1 MKHII
6 KQILKEEEQKQN
18 IFVPYNLEKRRED
31 YEKRLEQKLRPAKEE
46 FKEMLLKY
54 QVDLSLG
61 NKIYYDEN
69 GDWVFEYD
77 SKNKWLWIQYHRIWS
92 VFESKYGLNYNQIRK
107 LTEDTV
113 REVYKMEGVT
123 TTEQLLFLH
132 HLGERGVQNGGCH
145 NHSQELGVTNP
156 E

>member
-6 KQILKEEEQKQN
+6 KQILKEEGQKQN
-18 IFVPYNLEKRRED
+18 IFVPYNLEKRKED
-31 YEKRLEQKLRPAKEE
+31 YEKLFERKTRPAKEE

-92 VFESKYGLNYNQIRK
+92 VFESKYGLNYNQIKK

-113 REVYKMEGVT
+113 REVYKIEGVT
-123 TTEQLLFLH
+123 TGAT
-132 HLGERGVQNGGCH
+132 
-145 NHSQELGVTNP
+145 SQSIVVLVREVYKIEGVTTIAKNWGDKS
-156 E
+156 